1 LLERVVDVVKG
12 RAFRRGGLLL
22 VIHGF

>member
-1 LLERVVDVVKG
+1 LVERVVDVVKG
-12 RAFRRGGLLL
+12 RAFRRSGLLF